1 MSVLN
6 KLVGKRIN
14 GIFLNEDHTKVVFR
28 TIEDERIGFYTHG
41 DCCNTVYI
49 NHFQGADVVG
59 EGNTFDLLRGALVT
73 AVEEKEWVS
82 IDDDID
88 ADDQSWMDDCVEDGF
103 FTIRT
108 DRGYIDFE
116 VRNEHN
122 GYYSGHVEELDE
134 KDAVLDGMYPLT
146 KDF

>member
-1 MSVLN
+1 MGVLN

-28 TIEDERIGFYTHG
+28 TIEDERLGFYVHG

-49 NHFQGADVVG
+49 NHFQGRDVVG
-59 EGNTFDLLRGALVT
+59 DGNTFDLLRGALVLDT
-73 AVEEKEWVS
+73 EEKEWVT
-82 IDDDID
+82 IDEEEDDRE
-88 ADDQSWMDDCVEDGF
+88 SWLDGCVEDGF

-122 GYYSGHVEELDE
+122 GYYSGHLEESEEEETLE
-134 KDAVLDGMYPLT
+134 GLVALV
-146 KDF
+146 DF

>member
-1 MSVLN
+1 MSDLQ

-14 GIFLNEDHTKVVFR
+14 GIFLNEDSTNVVFR
-28 TIEDERIGFYTHG
+28 CVGGEYLGFYVHG

-49 NHFQGADVVG
+49 NHFQGNDVIG
-59 EGNTFDLLRGALVT
+59 DGNTFDLIRGALVIGT
-73 AVEEKEWVS
+73 EEKEWVT
-82 IDDDID
+82 IDDGDE
-88 ADDQSWMDDCVEDGF
+88 DDTWSGDVVEDGF
-103 FTIRT
+103 FTIKT

-122 GYYSGHVEELDE
+122 GYYGGHISEWDNLAE
-134 KDAVLDGMYPLT
+134 KDLAELVPL

>member
-14 GIFLNEDHTKVVFR
+14 GIFLNEDHTRVVFR
-28 TIEDERIGFYTHG
+28 TVEDERLGYYVHG

-59 EGNTFDLLRGALVT
+59 EGNAFDLLRGALVLAT
-73 AVEEKEWVS
+73 EEKEWVQ
-82 IDDDID
+82 IDDNEVDE
-88 ADDQSWMDDCVEDGF
+88 DDQSWSDSCVEDGF

-122 GYYSGHVEELDE
+122 GYYSGHLEEEEGEETLE
-134 KDAVLDGMYPLT
+134 GLVPL